1 MVIQY
6 PVVNHV
12 HTSNIEWTYLV
23 VFNHTHITHAYI
35 CISYIIAKTIEK
47 EAMTELER
55 DNGDLKVGIC
65 ERLDKK
71 DTERIKERKQKGGIM

>member
-1 MVIQY
+1 
-6 PVVNHV
+6 
-12 HTSNIEWTYLV
+12 
-23 VFNHTHITHAYI
+23 
-35 CISYIIAKTIEK
+35 
-47 EAMTELER
+47 MTELER